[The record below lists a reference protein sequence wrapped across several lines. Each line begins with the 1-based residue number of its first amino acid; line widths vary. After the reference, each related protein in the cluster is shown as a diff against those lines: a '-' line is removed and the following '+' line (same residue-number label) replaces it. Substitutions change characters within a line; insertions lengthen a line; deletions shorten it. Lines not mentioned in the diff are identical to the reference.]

1 MSTVNK
7 GLQISRTG
15 LNLYYNINDPKSFR
29 GKNSTNLANGVYLG
43 FNGGRWTKVTSYPRA
58 GRLPFKLEGD
68 VYKLIEGNNY
78 WGYASDFSI
87 AYGKTYVISFWYYQT
102 SADSVT
108 FSGTRIFGTPR
119 GGSGIYNGV
128 STEMTTT
135 FDNSIAGKWT
145 FGYSIL
151 CTNVPVDSYSYFRG
165 TYTKPAGD
173 DSTPKGDVYIANFKF
188 EEADFVTPF
197 NSTARTNAT
206 SGGGGL
212 IDLTGNGKSTDLT
225 SLEFDDEG
233 PLFDGIASSAF
244 NITAA
249 QNSGGAVIDNRYDF
263 TLQFW
268 VKANSSNYPLNA
280 CGHKP
285 SVLFELPGTGTAYYL
300 GLWVY
305 LTSASAT
312 SSTTSLVAGI
322 ASTADNNYSS
332 AATGTSA
339 VTTINRNEW
348 THITITYTAF
358 IIKIYLN
365 GVLANT
371 SYALTNNSF
380 FWQGNI
386 NLGYIQNNC
395 GLSLLH
401 GKIQE
406 VKIYQRALSA
416 NEISNDYL
424 VSKNVYVLKNSRYS
438 NYGSVIT
445 NPAYSAID
453 IVRKRGDVASG
464 LYYIITSNGVK
475 QVYCDMTTRDE
486 YGQTGWMLV
495 GSWDTDYQWSLTAN
509 SSDSVFSTTAL
520 NCVSANFG
528 NMRINH
534 FRVLASSA
542 ATTVTSNASADWYY
556 QWTNKVRWKE
566 VWAPDPSRTQ
576 YYSSYGNNI
585 SVTRAALKSFD
596 LSYNLKFSVKNA
608 FHKYN
613 GYSDYGL
620 SATGDVS
627 NTGITDAPAVGLCRF
642 HEALLYPGK
651 PFGTY
656 KMGRGADFEANT
668 GAPDLD
674 GSLAIGISTTS
685 DNYTGQ
691 DRDANVAAKVGYDDN
706 VVWAAYTSTVT
717 SAVTTANNSGTK
729 LWWWI
734 K

>member
-15 LNLYYNINDPKSFR
+15 LSLYYNINDPKSFR
-29 GKNSTNLANGVYLG
+29 GKSSTNLANGVYLG
-43 FNGGRWTKVTSYPRA
+43 FGGDRWIKTGSYPRA
-58 GRLPFKLEGD
+58 GRLPFKLQGD
-68 VYKLIEGNNY
+68 VYKLINGNNY

-87 AYGKTYVISFWYYQT
+87 TYGKTYIISFWYYQT
-102 SADSVT
+102 SANSVS
-108 FSGTRIFGTPR
+108 FSSTRVFGTPR

-128 STEMTTT
+128 STEMVTT

-165 TYTKPAGD
+165 TYTLPLYD

-197 NSTARTNAT
+197 NSTARTNT
-206 SGGGGL
+206 VSGGGGL
-212 IDLTGNGKSTDLT
+212 VDLSGNGKSTDLT
-225 SLEFDDEG
+225 SVDFDDEG
-233 PLFDGIASSAF
+233 PLFDGIAGSAY
-244 NITAA
+244 NLSAA
-249 QNSGGAVIDNRYDF
+249 QNSGGAIIDNRYDF

-285 SVLFELPGTGTAYYL
+285 SVLFELPGTGIAYYI
-300 GLWVY
+300 GLWSY
-305 LTSASAT
+305 LTSASAS
-312 SSTTSLVAGI
+312 SSTTSLVAQI
-322 ASTADNNYSS
+322 AATADNNYAS
-332 AATGTSA
+332 ANTGTS
-339 VTTINRNEW
+339 VSTTINRNEW
-348 THITITYTAF
+348 THITITYTGF
-358 IIKIYLN
+358 ILRIYLN
-365 GVLANT
+365 GVLSAT
-371 SYALTNNSF
+371 SSALTNNSF
-380 FWQGNI
+380 LWDGNI

-395 GLSLLH
+395 GASFLN

-406 VKIYQRALSA
+406 VKIYKKALSA
-416 NEISNDYL
+416 AEIYNDYL
-424 VSKNVYVLKNSRYS
+424 VSKNIYVLKNSRYS

-445 NPAYSAID
+445 NPAYSAVD
-453 IVRKRGDVASG
+453 ITRKRGDVASG

-495 GSWDTDYQWSLTAN
+495 GSWDTDYQWTLKAN
-509 SSDSVFSTTAL
+509 SSASVFGTTAM

-534 FRVLASSA
+534 FRVLASPA
-542 ATTVTSNASADWYY
+542 VTTVTSSASADWYY
-556 QWTNKVRWKE
+556 QWTSKVRWKE

-585 SVTRAALKSFD
+585 GVNRGSLKAFD
-596 LSYNLKFSVKNA
+596 LSYNLKFSVKNN

-613 GYSDYGL
+613 GISDYGFT
-620 SATGDVS
+620 STADVD
-627 NTGITDAPAVGLCRF
+627 NTGITNAPAAGLCRF
-642 HEALLYPGK
+642 HEALLYAGR
-651 PFGTY
+651 PFGVY
-656 KMGRGADFEANT
+656 NMGRFADFEAGTN
-668 GAPDLD
+668 GDLD
-674 GSLAIGISTTS
+674 GTLAIGISTTS

-691 DRDANVAAKVGYDDN
+691 DRDVNVAAKVGYDDN
-706 VVWAAYTSTVT
+706 VVWAAYTTSVT
-717 SAVTTANNSGTK
+717 SAVTTSNNISTK
-729 LWWWI
+729 LWWFI